1 MVSPFGVRGPH
12 PYGFDGFASRDLRH
26 RHLLEQRHHD
36 MMRPYV
42 VLPRR
47 LAHGAASGH
56 GADARIP
63 GRPPS
68 P

>member
-1 MVSPFGVRGPH
+1 MLIPH
-12 PYGFDGFASRDLRH
+12 GFDGFASRDMRH
-26 RHLLEQRHHD
+26 CHLLEQRRHD

-47 LAHGAASGH
+47 LPTAPHAAPTP
-56 GADARIP
+56 DARIR